1 MMDARCALLSRDE
14 MLCIRDVGRP
24 ILIADKTNSILT
36 KKIKIYLYI
45 HENTTNDSRTML
57 SLVRV
62 SQNYEIGRERI
73 SHSADRESIT
83 EVDDTKRPDVDVCPK
98 ARTNI
103 LKCIAK
109 RLARQ
114 RPQTLSLSLLVHTAA
129 TATAAVAYVYCTL
142 LRRIHD
148 RARRQRWRWPD
159 RRSRTPRY
167 VTIIY
172 YHFFFYRYHLLC
184 TVYIW

>member
-1 MMDARCALLSRDE
+1 
-14 MLCIRDVGRP
+14 
-24 ILIADKTNSILT
+24 
-36 KKIKIYLYI
+36 
-45 HENTTNDSRTML
+45 ML

-114 RPQTLSLSLLVHTAA
+114 RPQTLSLSLLVHAAAA
-129 TATAAVAYVYCTL
+129 TATAAVAYVYSACTL

-148 RARRQRWRWPD
+148 RTEAAVAVAGQ
-159 RRSRTPRY
+159 TLTY
-167 VTIIY
+167 ATIRNNY
-172 YHFFFYRYHLLC
+172 LLSFFFYRYHLLC
-184 TVYIW
+184 TVYI